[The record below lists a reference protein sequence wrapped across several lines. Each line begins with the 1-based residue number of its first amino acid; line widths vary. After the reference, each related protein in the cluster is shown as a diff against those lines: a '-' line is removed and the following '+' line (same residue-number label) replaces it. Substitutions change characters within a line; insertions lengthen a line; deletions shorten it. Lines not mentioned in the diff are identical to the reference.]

1 MTHTL
6 YFWVGFNIFVALMLL
21 LDLGVLHRNA
31 RVMSMKE
38 AFAWSAFWIGLAAGF
53 AVFVYFWHGGH
64 AALEFVTGYVI
75 EESMSVDNLFVF
87 LVLFQYFR
95 VPKEHQYKVLFW
107 GIIGA
112 LVLRLTFIIV
122 GVSIL
127 QRFEFVIYIF
137 GALLIYSGYKL
148 FSEQER
154 EVHPEKNPVL
164 KLFRRHFPV
173 TENYVG
179 DSFFVRRNGQKLATP
194 LFLVLLVVE
203 TTDVIFAIDSIPAI
217 LAITRD
223 AFIVYTSNVF
233 AILGL
238 RALYFALS
246 GLITLFHYL
255 NYGLAVIL
263 MFVGAKML
271 ASHFY
276 EVPVTITLGVIAAVL
291 AISIGASLLWPQ
303 KKSVIQPE

>member
-1 MTHTL
+1 
-6 YFWVGFNIFVALMLL
+6 L
-21 LDLGVLHRNA
+21 LDLGLLHRNS

-38 AFAWSAFWIGLAAGF
+38 AFAWSIFWIGLAGGF
-53 AVFVYFWHGGH
+53 AVFVYFWHGGQS
-64 AALEFVTGYVI
+64 ALEFITGYVV

-95 VPKEHQYKVLFW
+95 VPREHPYKVLFW
-107 GIIGA
+107 GIIRA
-112 LVLRLTFIIV
+112 LVLSLRFTLV

-127 QRFEFVIYIF
+127 QRFEFVIYFF

-154 EVHPEKNPVL
+154 EIHPEKNPVL
-164 KLFRRHFPV
+164 KLFRRRFPV
-173 TENYVG
+173 TENYEG
-179 DSFFVRRNGQKLATP
+179 DRFFVRRNGRRFATP

-238 RALYFALS
+238 RALYFAIS
-246 GLITLFHYL
+246 GLMTLFHYL

-271 ASHFY
+271 ASHY
-276 EVPVTITLGVIAAVL
+276 YDLPVAITLGVIAGVL
-291 AISIGASLLWPQ
+291 AISIGASLIWPQ
-303 KKSVIQPE
+303 KKSAI

>member
-1 MTHTL
+1 MTTSL
-6 YFWVGFNIFVALMLL
+6 YFWIGFHVFVALMLV
-21 LDLGVLHRNA
+21 LDLGLLHRNS
-31 RVMSMKE
+31 RVMSMRE
-38 AFAWSAFWIGLAAGF
+38 ALAWSAFWIGLAAGF
-53 AVFVYFWHGGH
+53 AVFVYFWHGRRP
-64 AALEFVTGYVI
+64 ALEFVTGYVI
-75 EESMSVDNLFVF
+75 EQSMSVDNLFVF

-107 GIIGA
+107 GIVGA
-112 LVLRLTFIIV
+112 LVLRLTFVIV

-127 QRFEFVIYIF
+127 KRFEFVIYFF

-148 FSEQER
+148 FSEEER

-164 KLFRRHFPV
+164 KLFRRQFPV
-173 TENYVG
+173 TENYVE
-179 DSFFVRRNGQKLATP
+179 DNFFVHRDGRRFATP

-238 RALYFALS
+238 RSLYFALS

-271 ASHFY
+271 ASHFL
-276 EVPVTITLGVIAAVL
+276 EIPVAVTLGVIAAVL
-291 AISIGASLLWPQ
+291 AIAIGASLIWPQ
-303 KKSVIQPE
+303 KKSVIETE

>member
-6 YFWVGFNIFVALMLL
+6 YFWIGFNVFVALMLL
-21 LDLGVLHRNA
+21 LDLGVLHRNS

-38 AFAWSAFWIGLAAGF
+38 AFAWSVFWIGLAGGF
-53 AVFVYFWHGGH
+53 AVFVYFWHGGRS
-64 AALEFVTGYVI
+64 ALEFITGYVV

-112 LVLRLTFIIV
+112 LVLRLTFILV

-127 QRFEFVIYIF
+127 QRFEFVIYFF

-164 KLFRRHFPV
+164 KLFRRRFPV
-173 TENYVG
+173 TENYEG
-179 DSFFVRRNGQKLATP
+179 DKFFIERDGRRFATP

-203 TTDVIFAIDSIPAI
+203 TTDVVFAIDSIPAI

-246 GLITLFHYL
+246 GLMTLFHYL
-255 NYGLAVIL
+255 NYGLALIL

-271 ASHFY
+271 ASHFFD
-276 EVPVTITLGVIAAVL
+276 VPVTITLGVIAGIL
-291 AISIGASLLWPQ
+291 AISIGASLIWPQ
-303 KKSVIQPE
+303 KKGVIPAE

>member
-6 YFWVGFNIFVALMLL
+6 YFWVGFNVFVALMLL
-21 LDLGVLHRNA
+21 LDLGVLHRNS

-38 AFAWSAFWIGLAAGF
+38 AFAWSGFWIALAAAF
-53 AVFVYFWHGGH
+53 AVFVYFWHGGR

-127 QRFEFVIYIF
+127 RRFEFVIYIF

-148 FSEQER
+148 FSEEDR

-164 KLFRRHFPV
+164 KLFRRNFPV
-173 TENYVG
+173 TENYIE
-179 DSFFVRRNGQKLATP
+179 DKFFVRRNGQRFATP

-238 RALYFALS
+238 RSLYFALS
-246 GLITLFHYL
+246 GLMTLFHYL

-263 MFVGAKML
+263 IFVGAKML
-271 ASHFY
+271 ASHFI
-276 EVPVTITLGVIAAVL
+276 EVPVAITLGVIAAIL

-303 KKSVIQPE
+303 KKSVIPAE

>member
-6 YFWVGFNIFVALMLL
+6 YFWIGFNLFVALMLL
-21 LDLGVLHRNA
+21 LDLGLLHRNS

-38 AFAWSAFWIGLAAGF
+38 AFAWSVFWIGLAGGF
-53 AVFVYFWHGGH
+53 AVFVYFWHGGQS
-64 AALEFVTGYVI
+64 ALEFITGYVV

-95 VPKEHQYKVLFW
+95 VPREHQYKVLFW

-112 LVLRLTFIIV
+112 LVLRLTFILV

-127 QRFEFVIYIF
+127 QRFEFVIYFF

-154 EVHPEKNPVL
+154 EIHPEKNPVL
-164 KLFRRHFPV
+164 KLFRRSFPV
-173 TENYVG
+173 TENYEG
-179 DSFFVRRNGQKLATP
+179 DRFFVLRDDRRFATP

-238 RALYFALS
+238 RALYFAIS
-246 GLITLFHYL
+246 GLMTLFHYL
-255 NYGLAVIL
+255 HYGLAVIL

-271 ASHFY
+271 ASHYFDL
-276 EVPVTITLGVIAAVL
+276 PVTITLGVIAAVL
-291 AISIGASLLWPQ
+291 AISIGASLIWPQ
-303 KKSVIQPE
+303 KKTAIPAE

>member
-1 MTHTL
+1 
-6 YFWVGFNIFVALMLL
+6 MLL

-38 AFAWSAFWIGLAAGF
+38 AFAWSTFWIGLAGAF
-53 AVFVYFWHGGH
+53 AVFVYFWHGGKS
-64 AALEFVTGYVI
+64 ALEFITGYVV

-112 LVLRLTFIIV
+112 LVLRLTFILV

-127 QRFEFVIYIF
+127 QRFEWVIYIF
-137 GALLIYSGYKL
+137 GALLVYSGYKL

-164 KLFRRHFPV
+164 KLFRRRFPV
-173 TENYVG
+173 TENYEG
-179 DSFFVRRNGQKLATP
+179 DRFFVYRDGRRFATP

-271 ASHFY
+271 ASHY
-276 EVPVTITLGVIAAVL
+276 YDLPVTITLAVIAAVL
-291 AISIGASLLWPQ
+291 AISIGASLIWPQ
-303 KKSVIQPE
+303 KKSVIPAD

>member
-1 MTHTL
+1 
-6 YFWVGFNIFVALMLL
+6 MLL

-38 AFAWSAFWIGLAAGF
+38 AFAWSTFWIGLAGAF
-53 AVFVYFWHGGH
+53 AVFVYFWHGGKS
-64 AALEFVTGYVI
+64 ALEFITGYVV

-112 LVLRLTFIIV
+112 LVLRLTFILV

-127 QRFEFVIYIF
+127 QRFEWVIYIF
-137 GALLIYSGYKL
+137 GALLVYSGYKL

-164 KLFRRHFPV
+164 KLFRRRFPV
-173 TENYVG
+173 TENYEG
-179 DSFFVRRNGQKLATP
+179 DRFFVYRDGRRFATP

-271 ASHFY
+271 ASHY
-276 EVPVTITLGVIAAVL
+276 YDLPVAITLAVIAAVL
-291 AISIGASLLWPQ
+291 AISIGASLIWPQ
-303 KKSVIQPE
+303 KKSVIPAD

>member
-6 YFWVGFNIFVALMLL
+6 YFWIGFNVFVALMLL
-21 LDLGVLHRNA
+21 LDLGVLHRNS

-38 AFAWSAFWIGLAAGF
+38 AFAWSVFWIGLAGGF
-53 AVFVYFWHGGH
+53 AVFVYFWHGGRS
-64 AALEFVTGYVI
+64 ALEFITGYVV

-112 LVLRLTFIIV
+112 LVLRLTFILV

-127 QRFEFVIYIF
+127 QRFEWVIYIF
-137 GALLIYSGYKL
+137 GALLVYSGYKL
-148 FSEQER
+148 FSEEER

-164 KLFRRHFPV
+164 KLFRRRFPV
-173 TENYVG
+173 TENYEG
-179 DSFFVRRNGQKLATP
+179 DKFFVRRNGQRFATP

-203 TTDVIFAIDSIPAI
+203 TTDVVFAIDSIPAI

-246 GLITLFHYL
+246 GLMTLFHYL

-271 ASHFY
+271 ASHFFD
-276 EVPVTITLGVIAAVL
+276 VPVTITLGVIAGIL
-291 AISIGASLLWPQ
+291 AISIGASLIWPQ
-303 KKSVIQPE
+303 KKGVIPAE

>member
-1 MTHTL
+1 MTTSL
-6 YFWVGFNIFVALMLL
+6 YFWIGFHVFVALMLV
-21 LDLGVLHRNA
+21 LDLGVLHRNS
-31 RVMSMKE
+31 RVMSMRE
-38 AFAWSAFWIGLAAGF
+38 ALAWSAFWIGLAAAF
-53 AVFVYFWHGGH
+53 AVFVYFWHGGR

-75 EESMSVDNLFVF
+75 EQSMSVDNLFVF

-112 LVLRLTFIIV
+112 LVLRLTFVIV

-127 QRFEFVIYIF
+127 KRFEFVIYFF

-148 FSEQER
+148 FSEEER

-164 KLFRRHFPV
+164 KLFRRYFPV
-173 TENYVG
+173 TDNYVE
-179 DSFFVRRNGQKLATP
+179 DKFFVYRNGERWATP

-238 RALYFALS
+238 RSLYFALS

-271 ASHFY
+271 ASHFLDI
-276 EVPVTITLGVIAAVL
+276 PVAVTLGVIAAVL
-291 AISIGASLLWPQ
+291 AISIGASLIWPQ
-303 KKSVIQPE
+303 KKSAIPAE

>member
-1 MTHTL
+1 MF
-6 YFWVGFNIFVALMLL
+6 YFWIGFNVFVALMLL
-21 LDLGVLHRNA
+21 LDLGVLHRNS

-38 AFAWSAFWIGLAAGF
+38 AFAWSVFWIGLAGAF
-53 AVFVYFWHGGH
+53 AVLVYFWHGGRS
-64 AALEFVTGYVI
+64 ALEFITGYVV

-112 LVLRLTFIIV
+112 LLLRLTFILV

-127 QRFEFVIYIF
+127 QRFEWVIYIF
-137 GALLIYSGYKL
+137 GALLVYSGYRL
-148 FSEQER
+148 FSEEER

-164 KLFRRHFPV
+164 KLFRRRFPV
-173 TENYVG
+173 TEDYEG
-179 DSFFVRRNGQKLATP
+179 DKFFVRRNGQRFATP

-246 GLITLFHYL
+246 GLMTLFHYL

-276 EVPVTITLGVIAAVL
+276 DVPVAITLAVIAGVL
-291 AISIGASLLWPQ
+291 AISVGASLIWPQ
-303 KKSVIQPE
+303 KKSVIPAD

>member
-1 MTHTL
+1 MTTSL
-6 YFWVGFNIFVALMLL
+6 YFWIGFHVFVALMLV
-21 LDLGVLHRNA
+21 LDLGLLHRNS
-31 RVMSMKE
+31 RVMSMRE
-38 AFAWSAFWIGLAAGF
+38 ALAWSAFWIGLAAAF
-53 AVFVYFWHGGH
+53 AVFVYFWHGPRP
-64 AALEFVTGYVI
+64 ALEFVTGYVI
-75 EESMSVDNLFVF
+75 EQSMSVDNLFVF

-112 LVLRLTFIIV
+112 LVLRLTFVLV

-127 QRFEFVIYIF
+127 KRFEFVIYFF

-148 FSEQER
+148 FSEEER

-164 KLFRRHFPV
+164 KLFRRYFPV
-173 TENYVG
+173 TDNYVE
-179 DSFFVRRNGQKLATP
+179 DKFFVYRNGERWATP

-238 RALYFALS
+238 RSLYFALS

-263 MFVGAKML
+263 VFVGAKML
-271 ASHFY
+271 ASHFIDI
-276 EVPVTITLGVIAAVL
+276 PVAITLGVIAAVL
-291 AISIGASLLWPQ
+291 AISIGASLIWPQ
-303 KKSVIQPE
+303 KKSVIETE

>member
-1 MTHTL
+1 MTTSL
-6 YFWVGFNIFVALMLL
+6 YFWIAFNVFVALMLV
-21 LDLGVLHRNA
+21 LDLGVVHRNS

-38 AFAWSAFWIGLAAGF
+38 AFAWSAFWISLAAAF
-53 AVFVYFWHGGH
+53 ALFVYFWHGGRS
-64 AALEFVTGYVI
+64 ALEFVTGYVI
-75 EESMSVDNLFVF
+75 EQSMSVDNLFVF

-112 LVLRLTFIIV
+112 LVLRLTFVIV

-148 FSEQER
+148 FSEEDR
-154 EVHPEKNPVL
+154 DVHPEKNPVL
-164 KLFRRHFPV
+164 KLFRRHFSV
-173 TENYVG
+173 TENYVE
-179 DSFFVRRNGQKLATP
+179 DKFFVHRNGQRFATP

-203 TTDVIFAIDSIPAI
+203 TTDVIFAIDSIPAV

-238 RALYFALS
+238 RSLYFALS

-271 ASHFY
+271 ASHFFD
-276 EVPVTITLGVIAAVL
+276 VPVAITLAVIAGVL
-291 AISIGASLLWPQ
+291 AISIGASLIWPQ

>member
-1 MTHTL
+1 MAHTL
-6 YFWVGFNIFVALMLL
+6 YFWVGFNIFVVLMLV
-21 LDLGVLHRNA
+21 LDLGLLHRNS

-38 AFAWSAFWIGLAAGF
+38 ALAWSAFWIGLAAGF
-53 AVFVYFWHGGH
+53 AVFVYFWHGGR

-75 EESMSVDNLFVF
+75 EQSMSVDNLFVF

-112 LVLRLTFIIV
+112 LVLRLTFVIV

-127 QRFEFVIYIF
+127 RRFEFVIYFF

-148 FSEQER
+148 FSEEDR

-164 KLFRRHFPV
+164 KLFRRYFPV
-173 TENYVG
+173 TENYV
-179 DSFFVRRNGQKLATP
+179 DDKFFIYRNGQRWATP

-238 RALYFALS
+238 RSLYFALS

-263 MFVGAKML
+263 IFVGAKML
-271 ASHFY
+271 ASHFI
-276 EVPVTITLGVIAAVL
+276 EVPVAITLGVIAGIL
-291 AISIGASLLWPQ
+291 AMSIGASLIWPQ
-303 KKSVIQPE
+303 KKSVVEP

>member
-1 MTHTL
+1 M
-6 YFWVGFNIFVALMLL
+6 
-21 LDLGVLHRNA
+21 
-31 RVMSMKE
+31 
-38 AFAWSAFWIGLAAGF
+38 
-53 AVFVYFWHGGH
+53 
-64 AALEFVTGYVI
+64 
-75 EESMSVDNLFVF
+75 
-87 LVLFQYFR
+87 LFQYFR

-112 LVLRLTFIIV
+112 LVLRLTFILV
-122 GVSIL
+122 GVSIIR
-127 QRFEFVIYIF
+127 RFEFVIYFF

-148 FSEQER
+148 FSEEDR
-154 EVHPEKNPVL
+154 EIHPEKNPVL
-164 KLFRRHFPV
+164 KFFRRHFPV
-173 TENYVG
+173 TETYEE
-179 DSFFVRRNGQKLATP
+179 DRFFIRRGGQRLATP

-203 TTDVIFAIDSIPAI
+203 TTDVIFAVDSIPAI

-271 ASHFY
+271 ASHYY
-276 EVPVTITLGVIAAVL
+276 ELPVTITLGIIAAVL

-303 KKSVIQPE
+303 KKTVIPAE

>member
-1 MTHTL
+1 
-6 YFWVGFNIFVALMLL
+6 MLL

-38 AFAWSAFWIGLAAGF
+38 AFAWSTFWIGLAGAF
-53 AVFVYFWHGGH
+53 AVFVYFWHGGKS
-64 AALEFVTGYVI
+64 ALEFITGYVV

-95 VPKEHQYKVLFW
+95 VPNEHQYKVLFW

-112 LVLRLTFIIV
+112 LVLRLTFILV

-127 QRFEFVIYIF
+127 QRFEWVIYIF
-137 GALLIYSGYKL
+137 GALLVYSGYKL

-164 KLFRRHFPV
+164 KLFRRRFPV
-173 TENYVG
+173 TEGYEG
-179 DSFFVRRNGQKLATP
+179 DRFFVYRDGRRFATP

-271 ASHFY
+271 ASHY
-276 EVPVTITLGVIAAVL
+276 YDLPVTITLAVIAAVL
-291 AISIGASLLWPQ
+291 AISIGASLIWPQ
-303 KKSVIQPE
+303 KKSVIPAD

>member
-1 MTHTL
+1 M
-6 YFWVGFNIFVALMLL
+6 
-21 LDLGVLHRNA
+21 
-31 RVMSMKE
+31 
-38 AFAWSAFWIGLAAGF
+38 
-53 AVFVYFWHGGH
+53 
-64 AALEFVTGYVI
+64 
-75 EESMSVDNLFVF
+75 
-87 LVLFQYFR
+87 
-95 VPKEHQYKVLFW
+95 
-107 GIIGA
+107 
-112 LVLRLTFIIV
+112 
-122 GVSIL
+122 
-127 QRFEFVIYIF
+127 QRFEFVIYFF

-154 EVHPEKNPVL
+154 EIHPEKNPVL
-164 KLFRRHFPV
+164 KLFRRRFPV
-173 TENYVG
+173 TENYEG
-179 DSFFVRRNGQKLATP
+179 DRFFVRRNGQRFATP

-271 ASHFY
+271 ASHY
-276 EVPVTITLGVIAAVL
+276 YDLPVTITLAVIAAVIIVAPTL
-291 AISIGASLLWPQ
+291 AEARAGGGTSSGSRGSSTGQAPAPTQTAPTAKPIERSAQPQ
-303 KKSVIQPE
+303 LCGDQPGSCGQCAAPAGHSHRRGSDDQPP

>member
-6 YFWVGFNIFVALMLL
+6 YFWVGFNIFVALMLV
-21 LDLGVLHRNA
+21 LDLGVLHRNSK
-31 RVMSMKE
+31 VMSMKE
-38 AFAWSAFWIGLAAGF
+38 AFAWSSFWIGLAGAF
-53 AVFVYFWHGGH
+53 AVFVYFWHGGRS
-64 AALEFVTGYVI
+64 ALEFVTGYVI
-75 EESMSVDNLFVF
+75 EQSMSVDNLFVF

-112 LVLRLTFIIV
+112 LVLRLTFVIV

-127 QRFEFVIYIF
+127 KRFEFVIYIF

-148 FSEQER
+148 FSEEER

-173 TENYVG
+173 TDSYVE
-179 DSFFVRRNGQKLATP
+179 DKFFVYRNGQRFATP

-238 RALYFALS
+238 RALYFAIS
-246 GLITLFHYL
+246 GLMTLFHYL
-255 NYGLAVIL
+255 HYGLAVIL

-276 EVPVTITLGVIAAVL
+276 EIPVAITLAVVVL
-291 AISIGASLLWPQ
+291 ILGASVAASLIWPE
-303 KKSVIQPE
+303 KAEESTS

>member
-6 YFWVGFNIFVALMLL
+6 YFWIGFNLFVALMLL
-21 LDLGVLHRNA
+21 LDLGLLHRNS

-38 AFAWSAFWIGLAAGF
+38 AFAWSVFWIGLAGGF
-53 AVFVYFWHGGH
+53 AVFVYFWHGGQS
-64 AALEFVTGYVI
+64 ALEFITGYVV

-95 VPKEHQYKVLFW
+95 VPREHQYKVLFW

-112 LVLRLTFIIV
+112 LVLRLTFILV

-127 QRFEFVIYIF
+127 QRFEFVIY
-137 GALLIYSGYKL
+137 S
-148 FSEQER
+148 
-154 EVHPEKNPVL
+154 
-164 KLFRRHFPV
+164 
-173 TENYVG
+173 
-179 DSFFVRRNGQKLATP
+179 
-194 LFLVLLVVE
+194 
-203 TTDVIFAIDSIPAI
+203 IDSIPAI

-238 RALYFALS
+238 RALYFAIS
-246 GLITLFHYL
+246 GLMTLFHYL
-255 NYGLAVIL
+255 HYGLAVIL

-271 ASHFY
+271 ASHYFDL
-276 EVPVTITLGVIAAVL
+276 PVTITLGVIAAVL
-291 AISIGASLLWPQ
+291 AISIGASLIWPQ
-303 KKSVIQPE
+303 KKTAIPAE

>member
-6 YFWVGFNIFVALMLL
+6 YFWIGFNVFVALMLL

-38 AFAWSAFWIGLAAGF
+38 AFAWSVFWIGLAGGF
-53 AVFVYFWHGGH
+53 AVFVYFWHGGRS
-64 AALEFVTGYVI
+64 ALEFITGYVV

-112 LVLRLTFIIV
+112 LVLRLTFILV

-127 QRFEFVIYIF
+127 QRFEWVIYIF
-137 GALLIYSGYKL
+137 GALLVYSGYKL

-164 KLFRRHFPV
+164 KLFRRRFPV
-173 TENYVG
+173 TENYEG
-179 DSFFVRRNGQKLATP
+179 DKFFIERDGRRFATP

-203 TTDVIFAIDSIPAI
+203 TTDVVFAIDSIPAI

-246 GLITLFHYL
+246 GLMTLFHYL

-271 ASHFY
+271 ASHFFD
-276 EVPVTITLGVIAAVL
+276 VPVTITLGVIAGIL
-291 AISIGASLLWPQ
+291 AISIGASLIWPQ
-303 KKSVIQPE
+303 KKGVIPAE

>member
-6 YFWVGFNIFVALMLL
+6 YFWVGFNIFVALMLV

-53 AVFVYFWHGGH
+53 AVFVYFWHGAH

-112 LVLRLTFIIV
+112 LVLRLTFILV

-127 QRFEFVIYIF
+127 RRFEFVIYIF

-148 FSEQER
+148 FSEEER

-179 DSFFVRRNGQKLATP
+179 DSFFVRRNGQRLATP

-271 ASHFY
+271 ASHY
-276 EVPVTITLGVIAAVL
+276 YDLPVTITLAVIAAVL
-291 AISIGASLLWPQ
+291 AISIAASLVWPQ
-303 KKSVIQPE
+303 KKSVIPVE

>member
-1 MTHTL
+1 
-6 YFWVGFNIFVALMLL
+6 MLL

-38 AFAWSAFWIGLAAGF
+38 AFAWSTFWIGLAGAF
-53 AVFVYFWHGGH
+53 AVFVYFWHGGQS
-64 AALEFVTGYVI
+64 ALEFITGYVV

-112 LVLRLTFIIV
+112 LVLRLTFILV

-127 QRFEFVIYIF
+127 QRFEWVIYIF
-137 GALLIYSGYKL
+137 GALLVYSGYKL

-164 KLFRRHFPV
+164 KLFRRRFPV
-173 TENYVG
+173 TENYEG
-179 DSFFVRRNGQKLATP
+179 DRFFVYKDGRRFATP

-263 MFVGAKML
+263 IFVGAKML
-271 ASHFY
+271 ASHY
-276 EVPVTITLGVIAAVL
+276 YDLPVTITLAVIAVVL
-291 AISIGASLLWPQ
+291 AISIGASLIWPQ
-303 KKSVIQPE
+303 KKSVIPAD

>member
-1 MTHTL
+1 
-6 YFWVGFNIFVALMLL
+6 MLL

-38 AFAWSAFWIGLAAGF
+38 AFAWSTFWIGLAGAF
-53 AVFVYFWHGGH
+53 AVFVYFWHGGKS
-64 AALEFVTGYVI
+64 ALEFITGYVV

-112 LVLRLTFIIV
+112 LVLRLTFILV

-127 QRFEFVIYIF
+127 QRFEWVIYIF
-137 GALLIYSGYKL
+137 GALLVYSGYKL

-164 KLFRRHFPV
+164 KLFRRRFPV
-173 TENYVG
+173 TENYEG
-179 DSFFVRRNGQKLATP
+179 DRFFVYKDGRRFATP

-271 ASHFY
+271 ASHY
-276 EVPVTITLGVIAAVL
+276 YDLPVTITLAVIAAVL
-291 AISIGASLLWPQ
+291 AISIGASLIWPQ
-303 KKSVIQPE
+303 KKSVIPAD

>member
-6 YFWVGFNIFVALMLL
+6 YFWVGFNVFVALMLL
-21 LDLGVLHRNA
+21 LDLGVLHRNS

-38 AFAWSAFWIGLAAGF
+38 AFAWSGFWIALAAAF
-53 AVFVYFWHGGH
+53 AVFVYFWHGGR

-127 QRFEFVIYIF
+127 RRFEFVIYIF

-148 FSEQER
+148 FSEEDR
-154 EVHPEKNPVL
+154 EVHPERNPVL
-164 KLFRRHFPV
+164 KLFRRNFPV
-173 TENYVG
+173 TENYVE
-179 DSFFVRRNGQKLATP
+179 DKFFVRRNGQRFATP

-238 RALYFALS
+238 RSLYFALS
-246 GLITLFHYL
+246 GLMTLFHYL

-263 MFVGAKML
+263 IFVGAKML
-271 ASHFY
+271 ASHFI
-276 EVPVTITLGVIAAVL
+276 EVSVAITLGVIAAVL

-303 KKSVIQPE
+303 KKSVIPAE

>member
-1 MTHTL
+1 
-6 YFWVGFNIFVALMLL
+6 MLL

-38 AFAWSAFWIGLAAGF
+38 AFAWSTFWIGLAGAF
-53 AVFVYFWHGGH
+53 AVFVYFWHGGQS
-64 AALEFVTGYVI
+64 ALEFITGYVV

-112 LVLRLTFIIV
+112 LVLRLTFILV

-127 QRFEFVIYIF
+127 QRFEWVIYIF
-137 GALLIYSGYKL
+137 GALLVYSGYKL
-148 FSEQER
+148 FSEDER

-164 KLFRRHFPV
+164 KLFRRRFPV
-173 TENYVG
+173 TENYEG
-179 DSFFVRRNGQKLATP
+179 DRFFVRRNGQRFATP

-271 ASHFY
+271 ASHYFD
-276 EVPVTITLGVIAAVL
+276 VPVGITLAVIAAVL
-291 AISIGASLLWPQ
+291 AISIGASLIWPQ
-303 KKSVIQPE
+303 KKGVIPAE

>member
-6 YFWVGFNIFVALMLL
+6 YFWIGFNIFVALMLL

-38 AFAWSAFWIGLAAGF
+38 AFAWSVFWIGLAAGF

-64 AALEFVTGYVI
+64 AALEFITGYVV

-107 GIIGA
+107 GIIGG
-112 LVLRLTFIIV
+112 LVLRLTFILV

-127 QRFEFVIYIF
+127 QRFEFVIYFF

-154 EVHPEKNPVL
+154 EIHPEKNPVL
-164 KLFRRHFPV
+164 KLFRRRFPV
-173 TENYVG
+173 TENYEG
-179 DSFFVRRNGQKLATP
+179 DRFFVRRNGQRFATP

-271 ASHFY
+271 ASHY
-276 EVPVTITLGVIAAVL
+276 YDLPVTITLAVIAAVL
-291 AISIGASLLWPQ
+291 AISIAASLVWPQ
-303 KKSVIQPE
+303 KKSVIPVE

>member
-1 MTHTL
+1 
-6 YFWVGFNIFVALMLL
+6 
-21 LDLGVLHRNA
+21 
-31 RVMSMKE
+31 
-38 AFAWSAFWIGLAAGF
+38 
-53 AVFVYFWHGGH
+53 
-64 AALEFVTGYVI
+64 
-75 EESMSVDNLFVF
+75 MSVDNLFVF

-112 LVLRLTFIIV
+112 LVLRLTFILV

-127 QRFEFVIYIF
+127 QRFEWVIYIF
-137 GALLIYSGYKL
+137 GALLVYSGYKL
-148 FSEQER
+148 FSEEER

-164 KLFRRHFPV
+164 KLFRRRFPV
-173 TENYVG
+173 TENYEG
-179 DSFFVRRNGQKLATP
+179 DKFFVRRNGQRFATP

-203 TTDVIFAIDSIPAI
+203 TTDVVFAIDSIPAI

-246 GLITLFHYL
+246 GLMTLFHYL

-271 ASHFY
+271 ASHFFD
-276 EVPVTITLGVIAAVL
+276 VPVTITLGVIAGIL
-291 AISIGASLLWPQ
+291 AISIGASLIWPQ
-303 KKSVIQPE
+303 KKGVIPAE